1 MIKIPENAKVEIQ
14 WTVSPYDFSRDKL
27 LQITKLFSEKYN
39 ISRNNIKVIPDFIT
53 INEKGENVSITN
65 DIICNIQDQ
74 NFQFSLFKE
83 YINANVLNGDKD
95 VDYDLLKKIDDSI
108 NSQIN
113 YDNYEKYRHFKIKW
127 IKWDNFLSYGENN
140 YFDFSNLKGLVLL
153 NGEPANQ
160 SGKTTFAIDLIHFL
174 FFGKTA
180 KSPTLD
186 KVFNKFRQ
194 DATSVTVEGCITI
207 NGNDYIIKRTI
218 TRPSKNRRTSKSKV
232 SQKVEYFKVN
242 GEYVEELTEYAESQE
257 GENTQ
262 NTNKAIKEVIGNESD
277 FDLIISATSSNLDE
291 LISKK
296 ESERGRLLSR
306 WIGLLPLE
314 EKDTL
319 ARNTFNSSIKPYLAL
334 NRYNSVDLSDDIK
347 LRETNIIELK
357 KFITRL
363 QNENNSICKDI
374 EQLEE
379 NKKSFFEMK
388 SKIDENIL
396 KIDIYTLQNNIEK
409 TISEGKRIKSD
420 ISQMNLQIEEI
431 GDIEF
436 SINTYESMLN
446 EKSEKLSRK
455 NVLEEKYK
463 YTKKM
468 IRDLTS
474 SQFCPTC
481 GRKYE
486 NIDNSDKINELN
498 DELKQI
504 VEDGTKIGKEI
515 ELLNI
520 AIENLKLQREKYDKK
535 SNCLVKKAALEVK
548 LEQVI
553 SKYKELNNTLKEYN
567 KNTEAIDK
575 NNEIDIKI
583 RQIDT
588 FLKDKRNT
596 KEYNL
601 SCITDTNNK
610 INNNE
615 QQIQENKKIIEQL
628 LSEEILVYH
637 WKLYMDMV
645 GKNGISKM
653 VLRKTLP
660 VINAQIAYLLSDV
673 CDFTCEIGI
682 NDKNEI
688 NFSLIKDDVVSD
700 ISSGS
705 GFELTA
711 ASLALR
717 TVLGNI
723 STMPKMQGI
732 VVDEILGR
740 VAKENYDNM
749 HNLFNKILE
758 NYEWIIQISHLE
770 EVKDWHST
778 IITVTKENNISKI
791 ITKQNNE

>member
-1 MIKIPENAKVEIQ
+1 MLKLPENAKVEIQ
-14 WTVSPYDFSRDKL
+14 WTVSPYDFSREKL
-27 LQITKLFSEKYN
+27 LQVTKLFCEKYN
-39 ISRNNIKVIPDFIT
+39 FNRNNVKVIPDFIT
-53 INEKGENVSITN
+53 INDKGENVSITN
-65 DIICNIQDQ
+65 DIVCNIQDPD
-74 NFQFSLFKE
+74 FQFSLFKE
-83 YINANVLNGDKD
+83 YINTNILNGDKNI
-95 VDYDLLKKIDDSI
+95 DYDLLKKIDDSI

-113 YDNYEKYRHFKIKW
+113 YDRYEKYRHFKIKW

-186 KVFNKFRQ
+186 KVFNKFIPE
-194 DATSVTVEGCITI
+194 ATSVTVEGCITI
-207 NGNDYIIKRTI
+207 EGNDYIIKRTV
-218 TRPSKNRRTSKSKV
+218 TRPNKNRRTTKSKV

-242 GEYVEELTEYAESQE
+242 GEYIEELTEYAESQE
-257 GENTQ
+257 GENSQ

-314 EKDTL
+314 EKDAL
-319 ARNTFNSSIKPYLAL
+319 ARNMFNTSIKPFLAL

-347 LRETNIIELK
+347 LRETNIVEFQ
-357 KFITRL
+357 KFVKRL
-363 QNENNSICKDI
+363 ENENESICKDI

-379 NKKSFFEMK
+379 NKKSFLEMK

-396 KIDIYTLQNNIEK
+396 KIDIYTLKNNIEK
-409 TISEGKRIKSD
+409 TISDGKRIKND
-420 ISQMNLQIEEI
+420 IALMNKQIEDI
-431 GDIEF
+431 GEIEF
-436 SINTYESMLN
+436 SINEYESMLN
-446 EKSEKLSRK
+446 ERSEKISNK
-455 NVLEEKYK
+455 NVLEERYRH
-463 YTKKM
+463 TKKL
-468 IRDLTS
+468 IKDLTS

-486 NIDNSDKINELN
+486 NVDNSIKINELN
-498 DELKQI
+498 NELNKI
-504 VEDGTKIGKEI
+504 VEEGTNIGKEI
-515 ELLNI
+515 DLLNI
-520 AIENLKLQREKYDKK
+520 SIENLKTKREKFDIK
-535 SNCLVKKAALEVK
+535 SNCLVKKAALDVK
-548 LEQVI
+548 LEQTI
-553 SKYKELNNTLKEYN
+553 SRYKELNNTLKEYN

-601 SCITDTNNK
+601 SSITDTNNK
-610 INNNE
+610 IKNNE
-615 QQIQENKKIIEQL
+615 DKIQENKNLIEQL
-628 LSEEILVYH
+628 VSEEILVYH
-637 WKLYMDMV
+637 WKLYLDMI

-673 CDFTCEIGI
+673 CDFTCEISI

-688 NFSLIKDDVVSD
+688 SFSLIKDGIVSD

-749 HNLFNKILE
+749 HNLFKKILE

-791 ITKQNNE
+791 ITRRNNE